1 MHIRLF
7 TIKVQTS
14 ERGKGLSAYD
24 IFVPLSSHDKKI
36 SGKNRGII
44 ITIIPYS
51 SIYTDVKTIFSD
63 LTPENK
69 FLMMFSIN
77 TFCST

>member
-24 IFVPLSSHDKKI
+24 IFVPLSSHDKK
-36 SGKNRGII
+36 SL
-44 ITIIPYS
+44 
-51 SIYTDVKTIFSD
+51 VKTGGLSLQSFRIPLFIQMLRLSFQ
-63 LTPENK
+63 T
-69 FLMMFSIN
+69 
-77 TFCST
+77 